1 MSTIQIRC
9 FSQRNHTGSHSQR
22 KGNSCIAWRAV
33 HVYSRIKAWI
43 KAGVSVNNFTPA
55 FNSATANKCSIR
67 TALGARSTTA
77 VRTALIACIISITG
91 CASKRDTSAIE
102 QPALFV
108 PQPPPASVS
117 GVDGAIYSNRS
128 NRYLFEDN
136 KARRVGDVITIL
148 LDEQTNATK
157 SASTNTNKN
166 TAIELANPTLFGR
179 EPTFRGKPAL
189 SASVIADH
197 AFSGTG
203 GSTQSNRLSGDI
215 TVTIAEVYAN
225 GNMLVKGEKLVTLN
239 QGSEII
245 SISGLVRAADVS
257 PLNTIT
263 SNRIANAKITYRGRG
278 ALADSNTPGWLTR
291 ILGGILWPF

>member
-1 MSTIQIRC
+1 MGIIQVSRYCHRNYTGFLYWLGHTPNSTNGTAWLSSRC
-9 FSQRNHTGSHSQR
+9 TE
-22 KGNSCIAWRAV
+22 
-33 HVYSRIKAWI
+33 SRLRLTDT
-43 KAGVSVNNFTPA
+43 TPTL
-55 FNSATANKCSIR
+55 FCRRDR
-67 TALGARSTTA
+67 TKSLFRMT
-77 VRTALIACIISITG
+77 LLFCIISING
-91 CASKRDTSAIE
+91 CASKSRAPAAE
-102 QPALFV
+102 QPALIV
-108 PQPPPASVS
+108 PQPPPSSVT

-128 NRYLFEDN
+128 NRFLFEDN

-166 TAIELANPTLFGR
+166 TAIGLANPTLFGR

-189 SASVIADH
+189 SASVSADH
-197 AFSGTG
+197 AFSGAG
-203 GSTQSNRLSGDI
+203 GSSQSNRLSGDI

>member
-1 MSTIQIRC
+1 MGIFQVNYRPIQISLLK
-9 FSQRNHTGSHSQR
+9 FAQRLRSICHTIR
-22 KGNSCIAWRAV
+22 LPFVWRPV
-33 HVYSRIKAWI
+33 TLV
-43 KAGVSVNNFTPA
+43 
-55 FNSATANKCSIR
+55 CLL
-67 TALGARSTTA
+67 AL
-77 VRTALIACIISITG
+77 TG
-91 CASKRDTSAIE
+91 CASNSKAPVQKE
-102 QPALFV
+102 QPLFV
-108 PQPPPASVS
+108 PQPPPASVK

-128 NRYLFEDN
+128 NRFLFEDN

-166 TAIELANPTLFGR
+166 TAIGLANPTLFGR
-179 EPTFRGKPAL
+179 EPSFRGQPAL
-189 SASVIADH
+189 SASVSADH
-197 AFSGTG
+197 AFSGAG
-203 GSTQSNRLSGDI
+203 GSSQSNRLSGDI

-245 SISGLVRAADVS
+245 SITGLVRAADVS

-278 ALADSNTPGWLTR
+278 ALADSNRPGWLTR

>member
-1 MSTIQIRC
+1 MGIIQVCRYR
-9 FSQRNHTGSHSQR
+9 QRNRSGSHVCRETTSGTAR
-22 KGNSCIAWRAV
+22 SAV
-33 HVYSRIKAWI
+33 NIDSVFKAVL
-43 KAGVSVNNFTPA
+43 KALSKISFTSVNDSANSIA
-55 FNSATANKCSIR
+55 FSVWPGHRVRSKPSFQL
-67 TALGARSTTA
+67 ALF
-77 VRTALIACIISITG
+77 ICILFITG
-91 CASKRDTSAIE
+91 CASKRGTQAEE
-102 QPALFV
+102 QAPHFV
-108 PQPPPASVS
+108 PQPPPASVT

-179 EPTFRGKPAL
+179 EPTIGGKPAL
-189 SASVIADH
+189 SASVSADH
-197 AFSGTG
+197 AFSGAG
-203 GSTQSNRLSGDI
+203 GSSQSNRLSGDI